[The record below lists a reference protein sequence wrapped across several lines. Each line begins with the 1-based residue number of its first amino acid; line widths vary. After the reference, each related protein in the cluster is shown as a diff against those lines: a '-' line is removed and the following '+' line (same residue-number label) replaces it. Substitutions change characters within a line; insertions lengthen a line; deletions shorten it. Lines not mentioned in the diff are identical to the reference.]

1 MKTNVDYMRYVGLQ
15 WAKLGRILLCSG
27 SCIVIRD
34 KLSESDFL
42 KWGRSNQAAAILV
55 LLGMCIS

>member
-1 MKTNVDYMRYVGLQ
+1 MRYVGLQ

-27 SCIVIRD
+27 SCLVIRE
-34 KLSESDFL
+34 KLSESNFL

-55 LLGMCIS
+55 LFGMFIS